1 MSPYRQSKNAT
12 NILSSL
18 PIFILEPMELS
29 IVIPVYNEEENV
41 GPLIGEIEVALSALG
56 KSYEVVVVDD
66 GSRDGTFLKLRQMHQ
81 CLPQLKV
88 IGLKRNFGQT
98 AALAAGLAHAQGKV
112 VILMDGDAQNDPADI
127 PALLAKLDEGNDL
140 VAGWRHNRQDPF
152 FNRRLPSMIANRLI
166 SLTTHVKLHD
176 YGCTLKALRQD
187 VAKSLRLYGEMHR
200 FIPAIAYERGAR
212 IAELKVNHRP
222 RLRGQ
227 SKYGMAR
234 TLRVVLDL
242 LTVKFLSSYSTRP
255 SHVFGP
261 IGIGSGLAG
270 FAIGLYLTVQKFF
283 YGQEIGAR
291 PLLLLGILL
300 IFIGFQFVT
309 MGLLGEM
316 LARTYHESQDRP
328 IYVVG
333 EILERRTGA

>member
-1 MSPYRQSKNAT
+1 M
-12 NILSSL
+12 SSL

-41 GPLIGEIEVALSALG
+41 EPLIGEIEIAMSALG

-66 GSRDGTFLKLRQMHQ
+66 GSSDGTFLKLRQMRQ
-81 CLPQLKV
+81 CLPQLKI

-112 VILMDGDAQNDPADI
+112 VVLMDGDAQNDPADI

-140 VAGWRHNRQDPF
+140 VAGWRYNRQDPF
-152 FNRRLPSMIANRLI
+152 LNRRLPSMIANRLI

-212 IAELKVNHRP
+212 IAEMKVNHRP

-227 SKYGMAR
+227 SKYGMTR
-234 TLRVVLDL
+234 ILRVVLDL
-242 LTVKFLSSYSTRP
+242 MTVKFLSSYSTRP

-270 FAIGLYLTVQKFF
+270 FGIGLYLTVQKVF
-283 YGQEIGAR
+283 YGQDIGAR

-333 EILERRTGA
+333 EILEGRKGA